1 MSSIGIVFSFE
12 VVEFLTMNDPKIFQ
26 LTERDKLRYLK
37 LIKKINISKKYTIMN
52 VLGQK
57 IQDILDDGSV
67 NSIEAAL
74 IGDMAELV
82 EILEMHTNISELTTQ
97 KILFAMSYFIDDNDE
112 IPDLIEDYGYLDDIA
127 VVKWILEDI
136 RKDIPDIYIA

>member
-37 LIKKINISKKYTIMN
+37 LIKKINISEKYTIMN